1 MTRHIYCSSSRG
13 WRWHQQ
19 APRQGALYKA
29 LWTIFSGGIIAH
41 TWSLHFFFAQC
52 CTMTIKME
60 APSASISELGTCSTC
75 RIHNLFFSG
84 PKYSL
89 KARWGFRQLNKSP
102 LSFTAS
108 SKSKNNLGGCKDFLF
123 VGQVRNLYVLLTK
136 SHNSNLNFHCICTF

>member
-1 MTRHIYCSSSRG
+1 MAPTSSKTRGSLQSTLDYIF
-13 WRWHQQ
+13 WWHHSTYLEL
-19 APRQGALYKA
+19 A
-29 LWTIFSGGIIAH
+29 
-41 TWSLHFFFAQC
+41 FFFAQC